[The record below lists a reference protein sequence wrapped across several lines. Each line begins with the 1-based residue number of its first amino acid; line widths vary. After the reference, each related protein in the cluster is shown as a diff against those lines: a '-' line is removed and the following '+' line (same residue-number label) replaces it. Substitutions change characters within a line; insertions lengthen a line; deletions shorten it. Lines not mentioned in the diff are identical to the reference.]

1 MTLASERLPVNIE
14 DEMKR
19 SYMDYAMSVI
29 IGRALPDVRD
39 GLKPVHRRVLYAMFR
54 EGLLSSRGYS
64 KCAGIVGEVLKKYHP
79 HGDSAVYDTLVR
91 MAQGFNLR
99 APLIDGQGN
108 FGSVDGDP
116 PAAYRYTEAR
126 LTPLAESMMRDID
139 KDTVEF
145 VENFDGNTTE
155 PTVLP
160 TAIPNLLVNGAAGI
174 AVGMATNIPPHNLR
188 EVVDGILFKLDNP
201 TIEGAE
207 LTEKL
212 IEIIPGPDFPTAA
225 FVHGRRGIE
234 QAYRTGRGTIQL
246 RARAEI
252 ESIGKDREAIIVSEI
267 PYQVNKARLQ
277 EKIAELVRDRRIDG
291 ISDIRDESD
300 RRGMRIVIVLKRG
313 EVGQVVLNN
322 LYKHTALQTSFGII
336 LLAIVDNRP
345 KVLSLAE
352 LIGLF
357 IDFRRDVVRRR
368 TAFELRKA
376 EERAHVLEGFVIA
389 LDHLD
394 EVIALIRG
402 SETPAVAKNGLMT
415 EYGMSEI
422 QAQAVLDLQL
432 QRLTGME
439 RDKIVAEYEE
449 IKKRIEELKAI
460 LASPERIDGIVRD
473 ELTEVREKFG
483 DDRRTEIIAET
494 QEISIED
501 MIAEEDMVITVSHT
515 GYIKRSP
522 VTVYR
527 NQRRGGKGRKGMQTR
542 DEDFVDHLFIASTHS
557 YILIFT
563 DRGKV
568 YWLKVHEIPSVG
580 AAGKG
585 KAIVNLVAMRPEEK
599 LAAVCAVK
607 EFPEDLFVLMATRR
621 GIIKKTPLSAFK
633 KPLARGI
640 IAIGIG
646 EEDEL
651 IAADITDGA
660 SEAVLASRAGKAI
673 RFTETDVRT
682 MGRTARGVKGISL
695 AADDEVVSM
704 AILDEGGTLL
714 TVTDKGYGKRS
725 GVDEYRLQTRG
736 GKGVINVKTT
746 ERNGKVVAVPCVH
759 DDDEVMVI
767 TARGMIL
774 RLRVKDFNLLSRATQ
789 GVRLIDLNDEDE
801 VVAVAKLAEN
811 DDAEPAAEAT
821 PAPEAEARPDDAPAE
836 SGESDTSAAPAA
848 EDDTPED
855 SDG

>member
-1 MTLASERLPVNIE
+1 MATTAERTPVNIE

-39 GLKPVHRRVLYAMFR
+39 GLKPVHRRVLYAMYR
-54 EGLLSSRGYS
+54 EGLLSTRPYS

-79 HGDSAVYDTLVR
+79 HGDAAVYDTLVR

-126 LTPLAESMMRDID
+126 LTALAESMMRDID
-139 KDTVEF
+139 KDTADF
-145 VENFDGNTTE
+145 VPNFDGNTLE

-160 TAIPNLLVNGAAGI
+160 SAVPNLLVNGATGI

-188 EVVDGILFKLDNP
+188 EVVDGVLFALENKKLDDD
-201 TIEGAE
+201 E
-207 LTEKL
+207 LTERL
-212 IEIIPGPDFPTAA
+212 LGIVSGPDFPTAA

-246 RARAEI
+246 RARATI
-252 ESIGKDREAIIVSEI
+252 EDSGKDRQSIIVTEI
-267 PYQVNKARLQ
+267 PYQVNKAKLL
-277 EKIAELVRDRRIDG
+277 EKIGELVREKKIDG
-291 ISDIRDESD
+291 ISDLRDESD
-300 RRGMRIVIVLKRG
+300 RNGMRIVIDLKRG

-322 LYKHTALQTSFGII
+322 LYKHTALQTGFGII

-345 KVLSLAE
+345 KVLKLVE
-352 LIGLF
+352 LVRLF
-357 IDFRRDVVRRR
+357 IDFRREVVRRR
-368 TAFELRKA
+368 TTFELRKA
-376 EERAHVLEGFVIA
+376 EERAHLLEGFVIA
-389 LDHLD
+389 LDNLD
-394 EVIALIRG
+394 AVIELIKASENPPAARAALIATYEL
-402 SETPAVAKNGLMT
+402 SEL
-415 EYGMSEI
+415 

-439 RDKIVAEYEE
+439 RDKILAEYEE
-449 IKKRIEELKAI
+449 IKKRIEELRSI
-460 LASPERIDGIVRD
+460 LASDQRIDGIVKE
-473 ELTEVREKFG
+473 ELEDVREKFG
-483 DDRRTEIIAET
+483 DDRRTEIIAKT

-501 MIAEEDMVITVSHT
+501 MIAEEDMVIAVSHT

-522 VTVYR
+522 VSVYR
-527 NQRRGGKGRKGMQTR
+527 GQKRGGKGRKGMRTQ
-542 DEDFVDHLFIASTHS
+542 DEDFVDHLFIASTHA

-607 EFPEDLFVLMATRR
+607 EFAEDRFVLMATRK
-621 GIIKKTPLSAFK
+621 GIIKKTPLAAFK
-633 KPLARGI
+633 KPLSRGI
-640 IAIGIG
+640 IAIGIA
-646 EEDEL
+646 ENDEL
-651 IAADITDGA
+651 IAAAITEGD
-660 SEAVLASRAGKAI
+660 SQAVLASQGGKAI

-682 MGRTARGVKGISL
+682 MGRSARGVKGIALSPGD
-695 AADDEVVSM
+695 AVVSM
-704 AILDEGGTLL
+704 AVVEPEGTLL
-714 TVTDKGYGKRS
+714 TVTDRGYGKRS
-725 GVDEYRLQTRG
+725 HIDDYRLQSRG
-736 GKGVINVKTT
+736 GKGIINVKTT
-746 ERNGKVVAVPCVH
+746 ERNGSVVAVPYVT

-767 TARGMIL
+767 TAQGMIL
-774 RLRVKDFNLLSRATQ
+774 RLEVKDFNILGRVTQ
-789 GVRLIDLNDEDE
+789 GVRLIDVDEGDH
-801 VVAVAKLAEN
+801 VVAVAKLAEK
-811 DDAEPAAEAT
+811 DEET
-821 PAPEAEARPDDAPAE
+821 
-836 SGESDTSAAPAA
+836 T
-848 EDDTPED
+848 T
-855 SDG
+855 